1 MGEKLNLKKKKI
13 VRTRKKSKPYFG
25 VDVHDAIVEYQNA
38 VCEEEKHEIY
48 ENHIK
53 AAFEKLSENLIY
65 IYGFSRDKDHFYI
78 LKSDCVSFLYETLYK
93 FDPSQGS
100 KAFSY
105 FNACAKNHLL
115 AGAKKTQKRKIRNV
129 SIDDMQSLNSFEK
142 DMVESYQ
149 IIPSQDD
156 IFIREED
163 KDILS
168 EMLLKIKSKPL
179 NENEK
184 LCINAVI
191 TLFKNIEEV
200 EFLNKRA
207 VFVYLREISGLNP
220 KQLSSSLSN
229 IRKYYREIVKTD
241 DHFILFG

>member
-1 MGEKLNLKKKKI
+1 MGDKLKL
-13 VRTRKKSKPYFG
+13 RKMTTKRPASKPYFG
-25 VDVHDAIVEYQNA
+25 IDVHDAIVDYQNSL
-38 VCEEEKHEIY
+38 CEIEKHDIY
-48 ENHIK
+48 ESHIK
-53 AAFEKLSENLIY
+53 SAFEKLSENLIF
-65 IYGFSRDKDHFYI
+65 IYGFSRDQDHFYV

-93 FDPSQGS
+93 FNSEKGS

-115 AGAKKTQKRKIRNV
+115 ANAKKTQKTKVRNI
-129 SIDDMQSLNSFEK
+129 SIDDFQSLTNLEK
-142 DMVESYQ
+142 DAIESHSV
-149 IIPSQDD
+149 IPSQDD

-163 KDILS
+163 KKILKDV
-168 EMLLKIKSKPL
+168 LIKIKSKQL

-184 LCINAVI
+184 ICIDAVI

-220 KQLSSSLSN
+220 KQLSSSLSK
-229 IRKYYREIVKTD
+229 IRKYYKDIAKSD
-241 DHFILFG
+241 DYFLLFG

>member
-1 MGEKLNLKKKKI
+1 MGEKLKLKKTI
-13 VRTRKKSKPYFG
+13 RRRKKSKPYFG
-25 VDVHDAIVEYQNA
+25 VDVHDAIVEYQTA
-38 VCEEEKHEIY
+38 TCEEEKHEIY
-48 ENHIK
+48 EKQIK

-115 AGAKKTQKRKIRNV
+115 AGAKKTQKNKIRNV
-129 SIDDMQSLNSFEK
+129 SIDDAQSLSALEK
-142 DMVESYQ
+142 EMVESYQ
-149 IIPSQDD
+149 IVPSQDD

-163 KDILS
+163 KDILN
-168 EMLLKIKSKPL
+168 EMLQKIKCKPL

-184 LCINAVI
+184 LCMNAVI

-229 IRKYYREIVKTD
+229 IRKYYREIIKND

>member
-1 MGEKLNLKKKKI
+1 MKGKRKIRRRPGTPRTMYFSKDTQASIEKFKQM
-13 VRTRKKSKPYFG
+13 KSSTESERME
-25 VDVHDAIVEYQNA
+25 VYQ
-38 VCEEEKHEIY
+38 KEILP
-48 ENHIK
+48 
-53 AAFEKLSENLIY
+53 AFDKLAENLIY
-65 IYGFSRDKDHFYI
+65 VYGFKSPYAASEE
-78 LKSDCVSFLYETLYK
+78 LKNDCIAFLYETIHK
-93 FDPSQGS
+93 WDPARGT

-115 AGAKKTQKRKIRNV
+115 AGAKKTQKSKIRNV
-129 SIDDMQSLNSFEK
+129 SIDDVQNLSSIEK
-142 DMVESYQ
+142 EMVETHQ

-163 KDILS
+163 KDILR
-168 EMLLKIKSKPL
+168 EMLQKIKTKPL

>member
-1 MGEKLNLKKKKI
+1 MGEKLKLKKTI
-13 VRTRKKSKPYFG
+13 RRRKKSKPYFG
-25 VDVHDAIVEYQNA
+25 VDVHDAIVEYQNTE
-38 VCEEEKHEIY
+38 CEEEKHEIY
-48 ENHIK
+48 ESQIK
-53 AAFEKLSENLIY
+53 SAFEKLSENLIY

-115 AGAKKTQKRKIRNV
+115 AGAKKTQKNKIRNV
-129 SIDDMQSLNSFEK
+129 SIDDIQSLSNVEK
-142 DMVESYQ
+142 EMVESHQ

-163 KDILS
+163 KDILKD
-168 EMLLKIKSKPL
+168 MLQKIKSKPL

-191 TLFKNIEEV
+191 TLFKNIEEI

>member
-1 MGEKLNLKKKKI
+1 MNLKKKVVQKP
-13 VRTRKKSKPYFG
+13 KKSKPYFG
-25 VDVHDAIVEYQNA
+25 IDVHDAIVEYQSTD
-38 VCEEEKHEIY
+38 CEEEKHEIY
-48 ENHIK
+48 ESQIK
-53 AAFEKLSENLIY
+53 GAFEKLSENLIY

-78 LKSDCVSFLYETLYK
+78 LKSDCVSFLYETIYK
-93 FDPSQGS
+93 FDASQGS

-115 AGAKKTQKRKIRNV
+115 AGAKKTQKQKIRNV
-129 SIDDMQSLNSFEK
+129 SIDDLQSLSAFEK
-142 DMVESYQ
+142 DVVESHE
-149 IIPSQDD
+149 ILPSQDD

-163 KDILS
+163 KEILKD
-168 EMLLKIKSKPL
+168 MLVKIKSKPL

-191 TLFKNIEEV
+191 TLFKNVEEV

-220 KQLSSSLSN
+220 KQLSSALSK

-241 DHFILFG
+241 DHFLLFG